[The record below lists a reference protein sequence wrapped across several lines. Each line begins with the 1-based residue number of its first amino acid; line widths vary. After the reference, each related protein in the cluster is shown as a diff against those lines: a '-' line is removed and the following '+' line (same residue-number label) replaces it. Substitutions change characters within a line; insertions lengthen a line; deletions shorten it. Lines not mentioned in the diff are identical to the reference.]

1 MRKLCLSLMALC
13 ACCIV
18 ACTPN
23 EEVKQKAPTITL
35 EKGTATATTLSFK
48 ASMTDTT
55 EAAYK
60 VIKDGDAMPTL
71 EAILSEGVAIDT
83 NSSTSDVTATELEPG
98 TKYQIIAA
106 AKNSAKS
113 VGSNTLYME
122 TLTLGEVSVSAEI
135 VQLDHEKM
143 NFRVKAENATK
154 IAYLVLYASKE
165 APDASYILLNGE
177 EIPVDSNES
186 VEVTSL
192 ECAKEYQLL
201 VAAEGD
207 SGVAMAEPLKFTTD
221 DDPANVITH
230 NYTRARGSKYGSN
243 YFIMFSYE
251 DANEADNFAYN
262 DKTLSLDFYGD
273 PDKDYLPAGVYEVK
287 ESTEWPC
294 LSSFRYSTYGY
305 DNGVK
310 LKSGQVTVEI
320 DPESKAYNFLID
332 LYLIDGRHMEATYTG
347 DIDGMPV
354 IDKVLIATTFTSARA
369 TTTDQGVSYALTL
382 SDADGNEA
390 RLNVVNARK
399 ANYLANSA
407 YTISTSSEQLG
418 AELLD
423 VEAGQFDAAT
433 STFFVAGDKGG
444 EYAYATGTLN
454 VDIDWEG
461 ERYLIS
467 FYATLENG
475 YIIEAEYTGTVEGCS
490 LAQSQEIIDIVMDKA
505 SARSYDSNTN
515 WYITFSQSVDGV
527 EKYRLVLDTY
537 CAAAEYLP
545 TGVYKLG
552 VGSGEGYLDANA
564 TILTVAGEGQYT
576 FVEASATVTVNMADK
591 SYLFDI
597 TGKVEDGRTFKMSY
611 TGAVEGMA
619 ITDMEELPTDIEWS
633 SFSARHWYSD
643 NWELTIKDKD
653 EKYVIVLDMRTN
665 DSSLNYIPSGTYTL
679 GDTGTYINNYYS
691 SFNGNKSAYS
701 DVELV
706 LDYNAD
712 TSEYALSFDITLT
725 DGSNL
730 QGSYNGP
737 IEGTPKN

>member
-1 MRKLCLSLMALC
+1 
-13 ACCIV
+13 
-18 ACTPN
+18 
-23 EEVKQKAPTITL
+23 
-35 EKGTATATTLSFK
+35 
-48 ASMTDTT
+48 
-55 EAAYK
+55 
-60 VIKDGDAMPTL
+60 
-71 EAILSEGVAIDT
+71 
-83 NSSTSDVTATELEPG
+83 
-98 TKYQIIAA
+98 
-106 AKNSAKS
+106 
-113 VGSNTLYME
+113 
-122 TLTLGEVSVSAEI
+122 
-135 VQLDHEKM
+135 
-143 NFRVKAENATK
+143 
-154 IAYLVLYASKE
+154 
-165 APDASYILLNGE
+165 
-177 EIPVDSNES
+177 
-186 VEVTSL
+186 
-192 ECAKEYQLL
+192 
-201 VAAEGD
+201 
-207 SGVAMAEPLKFTTD
+207 MAEPLKFTTD

-230 NYTRARGSKYGSN
+230 DYTRARGSKYGSN

-332 LYLIDGRHMEATYTG
+332 IYLIDGRHMEATYTG

-505 SARSYDSNTN
+505 TARSYDSNTN

>member
-1 MRKLCLSLMALC
+1 
-13 ACCIV
+13 
-18 ACTPN
+18 
-23 EEVKQKAPTITL
+23 
-35 EKGTATATTLSFK
+35 
-48 ASMTDTT
+48 
-55 EAAYK
+55 
-60 VIKDGDAMPTL
+60 MPTL
-71 EAILSEGVAIDT
+71 EEILSEGVAIDT

-230 NYTRARGSKYGSN
+230 DYTRARGSKYGSN

-475 YIIEAEYTGTVEGCS
+475 YIVEAEYTGTVEGCS
-490 LAQSQEIIDIVMDKA
+490 LAQSQEIIDIVMGKA
-505 SARSYDSNTN
+505 TARSYDSNTN

-564 TILTVAGEGQYT
+564 TILTIAGEGQYT

-679 GDTGTYINNYYS
+679 GDTGAYINNYYS

>member
-48 ASMTDTT
+48 ASMTDAT
-55 EAAYK
+55 EVAYK

-71 EAILSEGVAIDT
+71 EAILTEGVAIDT
-83 NSSTSDVTATELEPG
+83 NSSTTDVTATELEPG

-122 TLTLGEVSVSAEI
+122 TLTFGEVSVSAEI

-230 NYTRARGSKYGSN
+230 DYTRARGSKYGSN

-347 DIDGMPV
+347 DLDGMPV

-407 YTISTSSEQLG
+407 YTISTSSEQFG

-433 STFFVAGDKGG
+433 STFFVAGDNGG

-454 VDIDWEG
+454 VDIDWVG

-475 YIIEAEYTGTVEGCS
+475 YIVEAEYTGTVEGCS

-545 TGVYKLG
+545 TGVYSLG
-552 VGSGEGYLDANA
+552 VGSGEGYLDADA
-564 TILTVAGEGQYT
+564 TILTVEGEGQYT

-619 ITDMEELPTDIEWS
+619 ITDMEELPTQIEWS

-712 TSEYALSFDITLT
+712 TGEYALSFDITLT
-725 DGSNL
+725 DGNNL